1 MYHCSSSAQGASVA
15 LQLEVLE
22 ERCVPSTA
30 DYVTGLYTGLLHRNP
45 TPVEVAAWV
54 DDLNA
59 GASPEEVA
67 LAFTDSVEYTTDV
80 IRANYNLFLGRQPA
94 PVEIAGW
101 LQEVQS
107 GADEK
112 QIEAAFLG
120 SDEFFSR
127 HGRNASSW
135 LTGVYHEVLGR
146 APDLGG
152 LNHWDHQLQGGISR
166 ADVALAIVDSPE
178 ADSRLVAAAY
188 LDLLRRHPDPSG
200 LAASITELQQGLTP
214 SELAAI
220 IASSDEF
227 IGLTAH
233 GGLDATTVLP
243 VEVFVPVA
251 VPVLVDPFFDP
262 FIGDPFLGGVTVA
275 VDVGVGFGCDCD
287 PWFAD
292 GAFGGAFGW
301 GWLF

>member
-1 MYHCSSSAQGASVA
+1 
-15 LQLEVLE
+15 LQLEALE
-22 ERCVPSTA
+22 ERCVLSTA

-45 TPVEVAAWV
+45 SSVEVAAWV

-59 GASPEEVA
+59 GANPREVA
-67 LAFTDSVEYTTDV
+67 LAFTDSVEYATNA
-80 IRANYNLFLGRQPA
+80 IKANYNLFLGRQPA

-101 LQEVQS
+101 LQEIQS
-107 GADEK
+107 GTDEK
-112 QIEAAFLG
+112 QVEAAFLA

-146 APDLGG
+146 ASDPGG
-152 LNHWDHQLQGGISR
+152 LNHWNHQLQAGISR
-166 ADVALAIVDSPE
+166 SDVALAFVESPE

-188 LDLLRRHPDPSG
+188 LDLLRRDPDLSG
-200 LAASITELQQGLTP
+200 LAVWIGELQQGLTP

-227 IGLTAH
+227 IELTAN
-233 GGLDATTVLP
+233 GGFDATIVPP
-243 VEVFVPVA
+243 VEVVDPVA
-251 VPVLVDPFFDP
+251 VPVLIDPFFDP
-262 FIGDPFLGGVTVA
+262 FLGGPFLGGVTVA
-275 VDVGVGFGCDCD
+275 VDVGVD

-292 GAFGGAFGW
+292 GGFGGAFGW